1 MRKQELHEFTLQR
14 REIVM
19 THEIKSVTTLPDFK
33 LCVQFGEGGIK
44 LYDLKPLFERIP
56 AFQYLRDNP
65 AEFERVSVDI
75 GGRGVVWNDDL
86 DLSYDELWENG
97 T

>member
-1 MRKQELHEFTLQR
+1 
-14 REIVM
+14 M
-19 THEIKSVTTLPDFK
+19 THKIKSVTTLPDFK

-44 LYDLKPLFERIP
+44 LYDVKPLFGRIL

-65 AEFERVSVDI
+65 AEFERVFVDI
-75 GGRGVVWNDDL
+75 GGRGIVWDDNL
-86 DLSYDELWENG
+86 DLSCDELWGNG

>member
-1 MRKQELHEFTLQR
+1 
-14 REIVM
+14 M

-33 LCVQFGEGGIK
+33 LYVQFGEGVIK

-65 AEFERVSVDI
+65 AEFGRVCVEV
-75 GGRGVVWNDDL
+75 GGQGIVWKDDL
-86 DLSYDELWENG
+86 DLSCDELWENG
-97 T
+97 I